1 MSQTK
6 FTFTVESLRKFA
18 DPNKPGRARHFAVCD
33 TKYLPKNFPMETNP
47 REQNLNSKVAKK
59 IRESFLGEETGP
71 IFHLLNR
78 GLLISAEGVQYDNQ
92 TDEMTIAMSDPGTHG
107 IVDGGHTYKIVTS
120 EDGSLPEPRFVTLE
134 VVTGIEDIFEKVAGA
149 RNTSVQV
156 KEKSLAELEGRLEIV
171 KNLIRSLPFEND
183 VAYRENEDKPIDVQE
198 VIAVLTIFHNE
209 LHLRAK
215 DGGGKEMV
223 HPVFAYSGKGRTLQV
238 YLENET
244 SYEKLA
250 PIAEK
255 VFKLHDRVK
264 RTFPK
269 FMQELGARPGARK
282 EFGYRK
288 GKLHWP
294 LYYSPKQNG
303 EVEKMAVEIPAGFV
317 YPVLGAMRF
326 LVEEGSDGKYQWKAD
341 PLKLWDNE
349 LGKKLVELSMAASDE
364 LGRNPMAVGKSS
376 RHWEGLY
383 NYVAATYLAKKA

>member
-238 YLENET
+238 YLGNET